1 MTHAASLVLLQ
12 GGLCHSGRM
21 TDTPSP
27 TPTRKPPRIWR
38 NVRIAKGGD
47 DAITGL
53 MAEAGPLI
61 TRADVFR
68 EMFAEV
74 LGSEVAKRRVLRRLQ
89 VENHRREDAANERRH
104 RQEKQ
109 A

>member
-1 MTHAASLVLLQ
+1 
-12 GGLCHSGRM
+12 M

-38 NVRIAKGGD
+38 NVRIGKGGD
-47 DAITGL
+47 DAITA
-53 MAEAGPLI
+53 MMTDAGPHI

-74 LGSEVAKRRVLRRLQ
+74 LGSELVKRRVVRRLQ
-89 VENHRREDAANERRH
+89 EENHRREDAANERRH
-104 RQEKQ
+104 RQEKR